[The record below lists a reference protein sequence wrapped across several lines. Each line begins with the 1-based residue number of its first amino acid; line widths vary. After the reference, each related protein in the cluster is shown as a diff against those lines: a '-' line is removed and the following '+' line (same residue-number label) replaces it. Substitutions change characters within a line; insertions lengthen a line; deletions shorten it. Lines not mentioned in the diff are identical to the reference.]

1 MSKDTVV
8 YIHGFLSGAKS
19 EKAVLTEKYL
29 KENCPGADFFTE
41 NFPNTPK
48 EAYDAV
54 DALIGRL
61 IAEDRRVALIGSS
74 MGGFYSICM
83 SRKYNVRAALIN
95 PCVFPWKLMPAM
107 LGPHVNPYTGVKF
120 EVTEEYIE
128 TVKKLGEL
136 AEPRPEKLALYLCRG
151 DEVLNAAESAAY
163 LGNAALVHIEDG
175 GNHRFPSFA
184 ACLPEIISF
193 LLKKE

>member
-54 DALIGRL
+54 DAL
-61 IAEDRRVALIGSS
+61 
-74 MGGFYSICM
+74 C
-83 SRKYNVRAALIN
+83 
-95 PCVFPWKLMPAM
+95 
-107 LGPHVNPYTGVKF
+107 
-120 EVTEEYIE
+120 E
-128 TVKKLGEL
+128 TVDESYIAGDCNNVAKIYQAISGGYYT
-136 AEPRPEKLALYLCRG
+136 ALQ
-151 DEVLNAAESAAY
+151 
-163 LGNAALVHIEDG
+163 I
-175 GNHRFPSFA
+175 
-184 ACLPEIISF
+184 
-193 LLKKE
+193 